1 MTTVTTTTPLL
12 EAPPLEVRPPARLTV
27 GRAWEEKVP
36 LDVIIGR
43 YAAMWTLERPGKEG

>member
-27 GRAWEEKVP
+27 GREWEQRAP
-36 LDVIIGR
+36 LHELIGE
-43 YAAMWTLERPGKEG
+43 YAAMWTLDRPRKEG